1 MVEQDFHWLRR
12 RSSNGCA
19 LLNVIIGCESTGDFS
34 RPKANNSVAEVLRV
48 RLSYAPVERPPV
60 AGVVLILNE

>member
-1 MVEQDFHWLRR
+1 MSLSGASQR
-12 RSSNGCA
+12 A
-19 LLNVIIGCESTGDFS
+19 IS

-60 AGVVLILNE
+60 AGVVFDFE